1 MLDESLIFDRLAAEL
16 LVGQVVSDGV
26 AFEDVLAIGRGE
38 RGDFAQGE
46 LGQEFGGLVGFAQH
60 KFRSFGGDFDFG
72 AGIFGGDQRLV
83 GAEIFRVGV
92 KGTGHHLETLK
103 VEENCNNR
111 ICKKKRVSFGR
122 EKRVRKEGEEK
133 KKEREGIK

>member
-1 MLDESLIFDRLAAEL
+1 MLDESLIFDRLATEL

-111 ICKKKRVSFGR
+111 ICKKKSIRW
-122 EKRVRKEGEEK
+122 ERKEGKKEGEK
-133 KKEREGIK
+133 KKKDREGIK